1 MMVTSGMRIGA
12 YEITAKLGE
21 GGMGEVYRAR
31 DSRLDRDVAIKVLP
45 AAFTEDADRL
55 ARFEREAKLLAQ
67 LHHPNIASIFGL
79 EEAGGVRALVMELVE
94 GDDLSVLMARGPM
107 PSDDVRTIA
116 HQIAEALEEAHEK
129 GIVHRDL
136 KPQNVKVTPEGKVKV
151 LDFGL
156 AKAMDSTGPGA
167 SASDHGRSPT
177 MLDSPTLTA
186 TPGTQMGVIL
196 GTAGYMAPEQARG
209 RPVDRRADIWAFG
222 VLFYEMLAGRRLF
235 AGETVSDTLAAVLR
249 QEIDWSLLPKDLAAS
264 DRRLLERCL
273 ERDPKRRLRDIGEA
287 RFALEHP
294 ALEAAAAAGLQAPAR
309 NRRWGLLALAIAAG
323 IAAGFGLAR
332 LMVRSPAEHP
342 RDTALRITPV
352 TNSGN
357 VISAAVSPD
366 GRYVAYV
373 ESDQGLQSLWLQQ
386 VAGGQTLRL
395 VADQPVAYWG
405 HAFTPDGNAIYFSHR
420 SDAEPRGA
428 LFSIST
434 LGGAPRRLLGDIDST
449 VTFSPDGSRIAFVRL
464 RHPTAEETSL
474 VVADADGSNPKA
486 LASFRFPEFVAGVF
500 FGGPSWSPDGRHI
513 ATAIGVR
520 GGAGAESRSRLS
532 LVAVADGKV
541 TTLADPGWD
550 VAAQCGWLRDGR
562 SLLVVARGIDQPN
575 TQIWSVSYPDGE
587 TRKVTNDLNDRRIIS
602 LTADGRT
609 LVSVAGAVSSTVW
622 SAPLAGSGRARRITR
637 ALTDGLDG
645 VAFSAEGKLVYTS
658 NVADASGLWIAGL
671 EGADRGPLHTPG
683 PGNRIGFP
691 SIADDG
697 TVTFV
702 VRGKAGVEIHALDRG
717 GATSRVV
724 VRDAFFAPFEV
735 SRDGRYLVYSA
746 LQKGVPR
753 LVRVASDGSDPR
765 PVFDGPAYRP
775 ALHPSGTRVAFYF
788 VDSTEKARLG
798 ICSVEGGPLLL
809 DVPIEPPGARRTPRP
824 AGRGHLPQHR
834 AGRSLQRLAPA
845 HRGRTGAQ
853 ADGLGRSAPL
863 RLRRLPRRR
872 EPCRRARPAPARRA
886 TDHGIRSRRS
896 SREVTRSSRA
906 EVGLKT

>member
-1 MMVTSGMRIGA
+1 EVWRATDR
-12 YEITAKLGE
+12 KL
-21 GGMGEVYRAR
+21 R
-31 DSRLDRDVAIKVLP
+31 RDVAIKILP
-45 AAFTEDADRL
+45 EAFTEDRDRL
-55 ARFEREAKLLAQ
+55 ARFEREAQILAS
-67 LHHPNIASIFGL
+67 LSHPNIASIYGL
-79 EEAGGVRALVMELVE
+79 EEADGVRALVMELVD
-94 GDDLSVLMARGPM
+94 GDDLSVLLARGPV
-107 PSDDVRTIA
+107 PLDETRTIA
-116 HQIAEALEEAHEK
+116 LQIAEALEEAHEK

-136 KPQNVKVTPEGKVKV
+136 KPQNVKVTPQGKVKV

-156 AKAMDSTGPGA
+156 AKAMDQSGTGA
-167 SASDHGRSPT
+167 SVSDLGRSPS
-177 MLDSPTLTA
+177 MLDSPTMTA

-222 VLFYEMLAGRRLF
+222 VLLYEMLTGSRLF

-249 QEIDWSLLPKDLAAS
+249 QEIDWSLLPKDLAAT

-287 RFALEHP
+287 RFALDHP
-294 ALEAAAAAGLQAPAR
+294 AIEAAPATTGPKPAKSRAG
-309 NRRWGLLALAIAAG
+309 WLLPLAVAAG
-323 IAAGFGLAR
+323 IVAGFGVAR
-332 LMVRSPAEHP
+332 LMAPPPTEHA

-357 VISAAVSPD
+357 VISASVSPD
-366 GRYVAYV
+366 GRYVVYV

-386 VAGGQTLRL
+386 LAGGQTLRL
-395 VADQPVAYWG
+395 VTDQPVAYWG

-449 VTFSPDGSRIAFVRL
+449 VTFSPDGRRIAFVRL
-464 RHPTAEETSL
+464 RYPTAEETSL

-486 LASFRFPEFVAGVF
+486 LASFRFPEFVAGIF
-500 FGGPSWSPDGRHI
+500 YGGPSWSPDGRHI
-513 ATAIGVR
+513 ATALGVR
-520 GGAGAESRSRLS
+520 GGAGAESRSRLG
-532 LVAVADGKV
+532 LVAVEDGKV
-541 TTLADPGWD
+541 TTLADPGWG
-550 VAAQCGWLRDGR
+550 VAAQCGWLPDGR
-562 SLLVVARGIDQPN
+562 SLLVIARGSDQPN
-575 TQIWSVSYPDGE
+575 TQVWSVSFPSGE
-587 TRKVTNDLNDRRIIS
+587 ARKVTNDLNDRRIIS
-602 LTADGRT
+602 LTADGRS

-658 NVADASGLWIAGL
+658 NVGDASGLWIAGL
-671 EGADRGPLHTPG
+671 EGADRGPLYTPG

-697 TVTFV
+697 TIYFV

-717 GATSRVV
+717 GSSSRVV

-735 SRDGRYLVYSA
+735 SRDGRFLIYSA

-753 LVRVASDGSDPR
+753 LVRVASDGSHPR

-775 ALHPSGTRVAFYF
+775 ALLPSGTRVAFYF

-809 DVPIEPPGARRTPRP
+809 DVPIEPPGTNARLVLRDEGVYLNTVPGDRSNVWLLPTGGGP
-824 AGRGHLPQHR
+824 ARKLTAWDDQLLFDFAVSRDGSTLAAARGP
-834 AGRSLQRLAPA
+834 
-845 HRGRTGAQ
+845 
-853 ADGLGRSAPL
+853 
-863 RLRRLPRRR
+863 RLRD
-872 EPCRRARPAPARRA
+872 AQKI
-886 TDHGIRSRRS
+886 TGFDSIS
-896 SREVTRSSRA
+896 SPGR
-906 EVGLKT
+906 